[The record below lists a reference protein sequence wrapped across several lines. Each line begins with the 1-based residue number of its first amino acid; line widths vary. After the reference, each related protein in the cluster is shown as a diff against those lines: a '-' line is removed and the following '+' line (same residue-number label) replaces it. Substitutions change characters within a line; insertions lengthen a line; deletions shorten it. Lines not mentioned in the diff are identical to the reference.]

1 MKLNPSKGSSQ
12 GWGATSSGLCQSC
25 SVETRKNYRITK
37 LETLQC
43 GPSTTSF
50 TVSMEGQSQSTLITQ
65 RQKMSCK
72 HSTQQGSMHSGG
84 IRCLGV
90 VSTKFR
96 LSIGPG
102 RRIPLQTF
110 SPATLLAQH
119 HRTQKYM
126 LTSDV
131 QAEDISTLLS
141 KDPDPKH

>member
-25 SVETRKNYRITK
+25 SVETRKNYSITK

-50 TVSMEGQSQSTLITQ
+50 TVSMEGQSQFTLITQ

-96 LSIGPG
+96 LSIRPG
-102 RRIPLQTF
+102 RRIPSQTF